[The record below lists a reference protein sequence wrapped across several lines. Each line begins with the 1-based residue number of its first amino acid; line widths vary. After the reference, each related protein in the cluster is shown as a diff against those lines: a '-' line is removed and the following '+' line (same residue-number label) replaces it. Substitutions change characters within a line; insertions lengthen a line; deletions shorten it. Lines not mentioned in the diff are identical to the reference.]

1 MLNNGVFF
9 SKECIFFEKIT
20 VVTCILALIVWNVS
34 HCFYVVYSF
43 LRISTSSLF
52 DNVKN

>member
-1 MLNNGVFF
+1 MVSSFH
-9 SKECIFFEKIT
+9 KECIFFEKIT
-20 VVTCILALIVWNVS
+20 IVTCIIALIVWNVS

-43 LRISTSSLF
+43 LTTSISPLF